1 MSRKKNPNLNPMNLN
16 TTYSIKLCEDD
27 IELLKE
33 MAAKEGWSVGKL
45 IRYSLFI
52 EGYIYSCK

>member
-1 MSRKKNPNLNPMNLN
+1 MSRKKNPKHNPMNLN

-33 MAAKEGWSVGKL
+33 MAAKEGWTVGKL
-45 IRYSLFI
+45 IRYALFI